1 MILGSHNSWTYL
13 KPKKW
18 WMKLMSFTVRCQNRH
33 IYDQYYKYGVRC
45 FDLRVRFNSDG
56 KAIISHGIIEYDFD
70 EESLMNDLRWL
81 NYKGDVAVRILH
93 EARRK
98 SQYNELTRDMFVWFC
113 DALEEEFPNIKFWCG
128 RNLYNWNVDYV
139 FDYNPSCEEKYASV
153 CPPKFIDDWFP
164 KLYAWIMNK
173 RNKKKGTDK
182 DILLIDFVNIG

>member
-13 KPKKW
+13 TPKKW
-18 WMKLMSFTVRCQNRH
+18 WMKLISFTAKCQDYH
-33 IYDQYYKYGVRC
+33 IYDQYNKCGVRC
-45 FDLRVRFNSDG
+45 FDLRVRFDSEG
-56 KAIISHGIIEYDFD
+56 KAIISHGCIEYEHTNDN
-70 EESLMNDLRWL
+70 LMADLRWL
-81 NYKGDVAVRILH
+81 NSKGDVVVRVLH

-164 KLYAWIMNK
+164 RLYSLVMNK